1 MKIWKIVGLSLTVL
15 VVLFLL
21 GLYGLGW
28 MKFFE
33 PKKENIRREI
43 FEQTQSY
50 THAKIQDLAKIHSE
64 YSKADAKGKEA
75 LRQMIIMRFA
85 EFDETKIKPQ
95 KLRNFLTNTR
105 GY

>member
-1 MKIWKIVGLSLTVL
+1 MKTWKIVGLSLIVL

-50 THAKIQDLAKIHSE
+50 THGKIQELAKYHDE
-64 YSKADAKGKEA
+64 YNRADAKDKEA

-85 EFDETKIKPQ
+85 EFDAEKIKSP
-95 KLRNFLTNTR
+95 KLKNFLINTR

>member
-1 MKIWKIVGLSLTVL
+1 VKTWKIVGLCLSAL

-50 THAKIQDLAKIHSE
+50 THGKIQELAKYHDE
-64 YSKADAKGKEA
+64 YNKADTSGKEA
-75 LRQMIIMRFA
+75 LRQMIILRFA
-85 EFDETKIKPQ
+85 EFDETKIRSQ

>member
-1 MKIWKIVGLSLTVL
+1 MKYLKLVGALLGAL
-15 VVLFLL
+15 IIFFLI

-50 THAKIQDLAKIHSE
+50 IHGKIQDLAKYKDE
-64 YSKADAKGKEA
+64 YDKADNNERETI
-75 LRQMIIMRFA
+75 RQVIILRFA
-85 EFDETKIKPQ
+85 EFDESKIRSTG
-95 KLRNFLTNTR
+95 LRNFLTNMR

>member
-1 MKIWKIVGLSLTVL
+1 VKTWKIVGLSLCAL

-50 THAKIQDLAKIHSE
+50 THGKIQDLAKYYDE
-64 YSKADAKGKEA
+64 YSKSDTSGKEA
-75 LRQMIIMRFA
+75 IRQMIIMRFA
-85 EFDETKIKPQ
+85 EFDAEKIKSA